1 MIESPA
7 LVSRSVP
14 ITHDDGLYTINAEFY
29 TQHLTIGGEIR
40 SPEPRLS
47 DLLNSSA
54 PTLDLKPLN
63 VNRPG
68 SGGHVDLTGSYA
80 HVTKSRVLFVI
91 PLCEPRRPQG
101 QMNTAWKQTV
111 GRRCWAALGSYTL
124 CGTLHTEV
132 EADDRFLLRLL
143 DRQFVPITQAV
154 VTSPDGTARDYS
166 AVIVNRA
173 HLDLLALR

>member
-7 LVSRSVP
+7 LLAHSAPV
-14 ITHDDGLYTINAEFY
+14 TNDDGLYTISAEFY
-29 TQHLTIGGEIR
+29 TEHLSVGSEIR

-68 SGGHVDLTGSYA
+68 NGGHVDLTGSYA

-91 PLCEPRRPQG
+91 PLREPRRPRS
-101 QMNTAWKQTV
+101 QMNAAWKQTV
-111 GRRCWAALGSYTL
+111 ERRCWAALGPYTL
-124 CGTLHTEV
+124 CGTMHTEV
-132 EADDRFLLRLL
+132 GADDRFLLRLL

-154 VTSPDGTARDYS
+154 VTSPDGTARDYG
-166 AVIVNRA
+166 AVIINRA
-173 HLDLLALR
+173 HLDLLTLR